1 MKNIIEIVGSVVVF
15 GSIFGLA
22 IFTMVAFA

>member
-15 GSIFGLA
+15 GSIFGIA
-22 IFTMVAFA
+22 IFSLVAFG